1 MKKFFSV
8 FMLMA
13 LFVTSV
19 FAVDRYTIIK
29 VTGND
34 VKFERNGEM
43 VKASV
48 GTTIGTN
55 VVIQIGLNCELVV
68 CDDVDEF
75 HIKGIIKQTDRKTLG
90 QAIEEILNK
99 KVSKNGLKKANGP
112 VVANTVKKD
121 KGPSNSV
128 STASSRASEAKE
140 DLDWGE

>member
-1 MKKFFSV
+1 MKKFFSI

-19 FAVDRYTIIK
+19 FAVDRYTIIE
-29 VTGND
+29 VTGNY

-43 VKASV
+43 VEASV
-48 GTTIGTN
+48 GTTIDAN
-55 VVIQIGLNCELVV
+55 VVIQVGFNSKLVV
-68 CDDVDEF
+68 RDDEF
-75 HIKGIIKQTDRKTLG
+75 HNTKEIKQTDRKTLG
-90 QAIEEILNK
+90 QAIEDLNK

>member
-1 MKKFFSV
+1 MKKIFSIFV
-8 FMLMA
+8 LMA

-34 VKFERNGEM
+34 VKFEKNGEM

-48 GTTIGTN
+48 GTTIGAN
-55 VVIQIGLNCELVV
+55 VIIQVGLNCELVV
-68 CDDVDEF
+68 CNDVDEF

-90 QAIEEILNK
+90 QAIEDLNK
-99 KVSKNGLKKANGP
+99 KVSKNGLKKSNGP
-112 VVANTVKKD
+112 IIANTVKKD

-140 DLDWGE
+140 DLEWDD

>member
-1 MKKFFSV
+1 MKKFFSI

-48 GTTIGTN
+48 GTVIGTN
-55 VVIQIGLNCELVV
+55 VVIQVGLNCELVV

-75 HIKGIIKQTDRKTLG
+75 HIKGIIKQIDRKTLG
-90 QAIEEILNK
+90 QAIEDLNK
-99 KVSKNGLKKANGP
+99 KVSKNGIKKANGP
-112 VVANTVKKD
+112 VVANIVKKD

>member
-1 MKKFFSV
+1 MKKFFSI
-8 FMLMA
+8 FMLMT

-55 VVIQIGLNCELVV
+55 VVIQVGLNCELVV

-75 HIKGIIKQTDRKTLG
+75 YIKGIIKQTDRKTLG

-112 VVANTVKKD
+112 VVANIVKKD
-121 KGPSNSV
+121 KGHSNLV

>member
-1 MKKFFSV
+1 MKKFFSI
-8 FMLMA
+8 FILMA

-29 VTGND
+29 VTGNV

-43 VKASV
+43 VNASV

-55 VVIQIGLNCELVV
+55 VVIQVGLNCELVV

-75 HIKGIIKQTDRKTLG
+75 HIKGIINQTDRKTLG
-90 QAIEEILNK
+90 QAIEDLNK

-112 VVANTVKKD
+112 IIANTVKKD

-140 DLDWGE
+140 DLEWDD

>member
-1 MKKFFSV
+1 MKKFFSI

-29 VTGND
+29 VIGND
-34 VKFERNGEM
+34 VKFERNGKM
-43 VKASV
+43 VEASV

-55 VVIQIGLNCELVV
+55 VVIHVGLNCELVI

-75 HIKGIIKQTDRKTLG
+75 HIKGIINQTDRKTLG
-90 QAIEEILNK
+90 QAIEEILN
-99 KVSKNGLKKANGP
+99 KNGLKKANGP

>member
-1 MKKFFSV
+1 MKKFFSI

-34 VKFERNGEM
+34 VKIERNGEM

-48 GTTIGTN
+48 GTVIGTN
-55 VVIQIGLNCELVV
+55 VVIQVGLNCELVV

-90 QAIEEILNK
+90 QAIEDLNK

-112 VVANTVKKD
+112 IIANTVKKD

-140 DLDWGE
+140 DLEWDD

>member
-1 MKKFFSV
+1 MKKFFSI

-13 LFVTSV
+13 LFITSV

-48 GTTIGTN
+48 GTTISTN
-55 VVIQIGLNCELVV
+55 VVIQVGLNCELVV

-90 QAIEEILNK
+90 QAIEETLN
-99 KVSKNGLKKANGP
+99 KNGLKKANGP
-112 VVANTVKKD
+112 VAANTVKKD

>member
-1 MKKFFSV
+1 MKKFFSI

-29 VTGND
+29 VNGND

-55 VVIQIGLNCELVV
+55 VVIQVGLNCELVV

-90 QAIEEILNK
+90 QAIEDLNK

-112 VVANTVKKD
+112 IIANTVKKD

-140 DLDWGE
+140 DLEWDD

>member
-1 MKKFFSV
+1 MKKFFSI

-13 LFVTSV
+13 LFITSV

-48 GTTIGTN
+48 GTTISTN
-55 VVIQIGLNCELVV
+55 VVIQVGLNCELVV

-90 QAIEEILNK
+90 QAIEETLN
-99 KVSKNGLKKANGP
+99 KNGLKKANGP